1 MKNLLNLKRPTSQ
14 AALALL
20 IVFLIDLFTSLGISV
35 GVLYVFCLF
44 LVSRESKKTIIVFAI
59 ITLLLTTT
67 KFIIFFS
74 ESTIY
79 MALANRVITILVI
92 IVIALFG
99 LRHRKLADALKEER
113 NIYIKELEEMLFMTS
128 HRVRKPLTT
137 CLGLMNLIETDTPMT
152 TEEMKKVLNHL
163 KESALELDSYTR
175 ELTTFIDD
183 IKEKDKKTV
192 HSSN

>member
-1 MKNLLNLKRPTSQ
+1 
-14 AALALL
+14 
-20 IVFLIDLFTSLGISV
+20 
-35 GVLYVFCLF
+35 
-44 LVSRESKKTIIVFAI
+44 
-59 ITLLLTTT
+59 
-67 KFIIFFS
+67 
-74 ESTIY
+74 
-79 MALANRVITILVI
+79 MALTNRVITILVI
-92 IVIALFG
+92 IVIAIFG